1 MKLRWL
7 TPSIRSEFFLC
18 PCVGP
23 IPSRGLMLTWSM
35 GRKLALHI
43 TFYIQFVLNISATR
57 PTFAINVTLPPT
69 PSILCQCFKQ
79 TLVRETGDTKQI
91 RYLFRKLMFNQE
103 RLIWKDKI
111 KQYCLMVDHY
121 LQFCIT
127 LHVLTMDKPVLRTY
141 APLKN
146 TMDRTVVTKLNA
158 KLTFP
163 FRKIQTDSRS

>member
-1 MKLRWL
+1 MKSKGYKGEEINVSFSNHFVQDLK
-7 TPSIRSEFFLC
+7 
-18 PCVGP
+18 
-23 IPSRGLMLTWSM
+23 LTW
-35 GRKLALHI
+35 
-43 TFYIQFVLNISATR
+43 
-57 PTFAINVTLPPT
+57 PT
-69 PSILCQCFKQ
+69 PNIVCQCFKQ
-79 TLVRETGDTKQI
+79 MLLKETGDTKQI
-91 RYLFRKLMFNQE
+91 WYLFRQLMFNQV

-111 KQYCLMVDHY
+111 QQYCLMVDH

-127 LHVLTMDKPVLRTY
+127 LHLLTMDKPVLRTY